1 MPCLLS
7 FHWSN
12 QLDRPTVRPTVR
24 QSNADD
30 SIAKVMACAASHA
43 HNPSSCRCCSASA
56 LFSAPTQAL
65 TGIKSAQR
73 GCLSKRQSWRQL
85 GNPSKCSLPS
95 SLPASSSPS
104 GSPSLPHPLLV
115 HLIYHNLH
123 VSHALL
129 YMNCMQ
135 FISICIIYYFAQTQR
150 PKLFLSGWPNL
161 LLGPCSATTTTT
173 TSRVQLISMATW
185 STTIIIKEMLNKAN
199 STGPIPCNEDWV
211 MTQVFST

>member
-1 MPCLLS
+1 MPM
-7 FHWSN
+7 
-12 QLDRPTVRPTVR
+12 T
-24 QSNADD
+24 QS
-30 SIAKVMACAASHA
+30 
-43 HNPSSCRCCSASA
+43 R
-56 LFSAPTQAL
+56 
-65 TGIKSAQR
+65 KSW
-73 GCLSKRQSWRQL
+73 LV
-85 GNPSKCSLPS
+85 
-95 SLPASSSPS
+95 LPATPTIRQVAAAAQLQLYFQLQLKLWQASSQRSVAAYQNVKVDVSWATLRSVVCLPRCQLLHPPVGVQPS
-104 GSPSLPHPLLV
+104 HPLLV

-161 LLGPCSATTTTT
+161 LLGPCSSTTTTT

>member
-24 QSNADD
+24 QSIADD

-95 SLPASSSPS
+95 SLPASSSPC
-104 GSPSLPHPLLV
+104 GSPTLPPLARSSNLSQFACQSRSFV
-115 HLIYHNLH
+115 YELHAIYQHLHY
-123 VSHALL
+123 
-129 YMNCMQ
+129 
-135 FISICIIYYFAQTQR
+135 
-150 PKLFLSGWPNL
+150 L
-161 LLGPCSATTTTT
+161 LLCTDP
-173 TSRVQLISMATW
+173 
-185 STTIIIKEMLNKAN
+185 E
-199 STGPIPCNEDWV
+199 
-211 MTQVFST
+211 TQVILIGLTQFAVGSLQRHYYNYY